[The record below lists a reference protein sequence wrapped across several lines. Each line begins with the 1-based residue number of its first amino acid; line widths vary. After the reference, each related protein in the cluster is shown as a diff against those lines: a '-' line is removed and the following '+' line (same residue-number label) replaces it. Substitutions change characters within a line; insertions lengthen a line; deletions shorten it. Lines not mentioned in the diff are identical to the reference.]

1 MFPKFDNKML
11 VTPGG
16 GLRSEYRT
24 YESYILNYLDD
35 KNLLSFKLTTKELF
49 KVIPNNTLVSIYK
62 KIKKNPNK
70 PDFVEDI
77 LLENFDKYKVKFVK
91 FKSVP
96 KKRKISRKK
105 EDNEAVK
112 ERVKRFRNKTKK
124 VTFQCLISSDLKK
137 QLFKIKKEKNFTYEQ
152 LLQYLV
158 N

>member
-1 MFPKFDNKML
+1 MFPKYDNKML
-11 VTPGG
+11 ITSGG
-16 GLRSEYRT
+16 GMRSEYRT
-24 YESYILNYLDD
+24 YESYILNYLDE

-49 KVIPNNTLVSIYK
+49 RVIPNNTLVSIYK

-96 KKRKISRKK
+96 KKRKIARKK
-105 EDNEAVK
+105 ENKDTVNS
-112 ERVKRFRNKTKK
+112 RVKRFRNKTKK
-124 VTFQCLISSDLKK
+124 LTFQCLINPDLQK
-137 QLFKIKKEKNFTYEQ
+137 QLLKNKKEKNFTYEQ